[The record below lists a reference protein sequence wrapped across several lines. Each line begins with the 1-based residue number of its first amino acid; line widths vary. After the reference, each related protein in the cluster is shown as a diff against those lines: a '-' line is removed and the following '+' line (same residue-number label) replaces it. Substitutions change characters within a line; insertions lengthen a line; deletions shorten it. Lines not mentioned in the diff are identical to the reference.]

1 MYGLVVKNV
10 KRRKT
15 TKKAPSLA
23 AVYLI
28 FIAGI
33 GVMLYPFAGNRYN
46 QWLQDRLIEE
56 YDHSV
61 AAISPEVLETEREA
75 CMRYNEGLLGNVV
88 LTDPFDVEAMN
99 QASEVYGERLNL
111 NGDGVMGYLEIPKIN
126 VKLAIYHGT
135 DSKTLE
141 KGVGHLENTSL
152 PIGGKS
158 THAVLS
164 AHTAHANA
172 TLFNHLTD
180 LEEGDTFF
188 LTVLDDI
195 LAYQVDRIKVVVPE
209 DTGGLMIDR
218 DEDYVTLVT
227 CTPYGVNSHRL
238 LVRGTRIPYVEEAA
252 VIRPEN
258 GRPYQSVI
266 LPISLFALLLVIFII
281 VTKRR
286 SRRKEVKN
294 EKEK

>member
-252 VIRPEN
+252 VIRAEN
-258 GRPYQSVI
+258 GQPYQSVI